1 MYISRYNQVMQK
13 RKELNLALSEIA
25 KKEALI
31 SEKERR
37 LHNKNFRKQAIYS
50 LRLKKM

>member
-1 MYISRYNQVMQK
+1 MYISRYSQLMRRK
-13 RKELNLALSEIA
+13 RELNIALSEIA
-25 KKEALI
+25 KKEAII

-37 LHNKNFRKQAIYS
+37 LHNKNFRRQAVNS

>member
-1 MYISRYNQVMQK
+1 MYISRYYQLMSK
-13 RKELNLALSEIA
+13 RKELNKALSEIA
-25 KKEALI
+25 RKEAII

-37 LHNKNFRKQAIYS
+37 LHNKNFKREAINS